1 MRPLLLLGLLLGSAG
16 CASEDD
22 APEPH
27 HIARER
33 DEMTA
38 DIPRQSTPLQY
49 MAWCAL
55 EEKALGD
62 WTDSQGSADSHRREH
77 LDKFADHPCYLL
89 WRQKP

>member
-1 MRPLLLLGLLLGSAG
+1 MRPFLLFALVLGCAG
-16 CASEDD
+16 CASEYD
-22 APEPH
+22 APEPLH
-27 HIARER
+27 LARER

-38 DIPRQSTPLQY
+38 AIPPQSTPLQY

-62 WTDSQGSADSHRREH
+62 WADSQGSADSHRSEH
-77 LDKFADHPCYLL
+77 LGKFADHPCYIL